1 MSHRRNLIKLIEK
14 VAYRHSTWQVFSD
27 FVEMS
32 ALSISNSVD
41 LVHFDEREAQYM
53 RVIERYSKDELAM
66 FPQMLGELVMELE
79 TGFDDVL
86 GAVFMEME
94 LGNKW
99 RGQFFTPYHICK
111 MMARLHVDDGMRAII
126 DRQGFIRVNEPAC
139 GGAAMIVALAE
150 EMKEAGINY
159 QDCLHVVAQ
168 DVDLKAVHMAYI
180 QLSLLH
186 IPAVVIQGNTL
197 ALEEVSRWY
206 TPAHILGL
214 WNFKLSR
221 AQRQQFEPAEEAIVA
236 PQRVPLNN
244 PVQLQ
249 FSFDLEAA

>member
-14 VAYRHSTWQVFSD
+14 AAYRHDTWQVFSD
-27 FVEMS
+27 FVEMA

-41 LVHFDEREAQYM
+41 LAQFDEREAQYM
-53 RVIERYSKDELAM
+53 RVAQRYTKEELLL
-66 FPQMLGELVMELE
+66 FPEMLGELAEELE

-86 GAVFMEME
+86 GGVFMEME

-111 MMARLHVDDGMRAII
+111 MMARMHVDDRMREII

-150 EMKEAGINY
+150 EMKLAGINY
-159 QDCLHVVAQ
+159 QQHIHVVAQ
-168 DVDLKAVHMAYI
+168 DVDLKAAHMAYI

-186 IPAVVIQGNTL
+186 VPAIVIQGNTL
-197 ALEEVSRWY
+197 AGEELSRWY

-214 WNFKLSR
+214 WNFKLRR
-221 AQRQQFEPAEEAIVA
+221 ADRAESSELPEDETERVPSPSPTQLSFNLEEAA
-236 PQRVPLNN
+236 
-244 PVQLQ
+244 
-249 FSFDLEAA
+249 